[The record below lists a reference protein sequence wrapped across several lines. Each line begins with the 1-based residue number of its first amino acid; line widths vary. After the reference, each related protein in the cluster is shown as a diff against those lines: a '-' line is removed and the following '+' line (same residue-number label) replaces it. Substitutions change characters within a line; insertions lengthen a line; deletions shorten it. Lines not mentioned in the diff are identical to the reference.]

1 MRLLILCLLLKTAID
16 LMFPFQLSAAIAK
29 KSRTRFFISGDI
41 VLGALIPVH
50 FSPNLAPHPGN
61 TSCRGVFHVRGFKGV
76 EAMLYAVELIN
87 NDSNLLPNLRLGVD
101 IKDTCGSID
110 YAIMES
116 LSFDFIRNAF
126 AENEFAGCAESRE
139 EVPLGQNNHRSVS
152 QRLNDSSSQLANSS
166 SSKSQNTTVSGRD
179 VLILEVAWVKF
190 VFSVLSLPSCSNFKI
205 YLWNDVLIIFP
216 GTN

>member
-16 LMFPFQLSAAIAK
+16 LMLPFQLSAAIAK

-41 VLGALIPVH
+41 LLGALIPVH

-87 NDSNLLPNLRLGVD
+87 NNSNLLPNLRLGVD

-139 EVPLGQNNHRSVS
+139 EVLVGQNNQGSVS
-152 QRLNDSSSQLANSS
+152 QKLNDSSSQLANSR
-166 SSKSQNTTVSGRD
+166 SSKSENTTVSGRD
-179 VLILEVAWVKF
+179 VLIL
-190 VFSVLSLPSCSNFKI
+190 KI
-205 YLWNDVLIIFP
+205 A
-216 GTN
+216 